1 MHGQDKKF
9 SELDIKKSVLAKNA
23 FTRPKAGK
31 KAKKKFKRSLTM
43 TTLPLQAFFAKAAS
57 AAASVAANENKG
69 DKNTL
74 SVQSNGKKY
83 TNNNSEQNVTKFTI
97 GTSDEE
103 ESNDEDNSRD
113 LEKLFCPLT
122 DKNGAPF
129 DSQGNF
135 EKCLIKRVKTVQINR
150 N

>member
-1 MHGQDKKF
+1 MHAQDKKGF
-9 SELDIKKSVLAKNA
+9 SDLDIKKSVLAKNA
-23 FTRPKAGK
+23 FSRPKAGK

-43 TTLPLQAFFAKAAS
+43 TTLPLQAFFAKAA
-57 AAASVAANENKG
+57 AAANSVAANENKA

-74 SVQSNGKKY
+74 FVNSNGKKY

-103 ESNDEDNSRD
+103 ESNDEDRD

-129 DSQGNF
+129 DSQG
-135 EKCLIKRVKTVQINR
+135 IYTVY
-150 N
+150 

>member
-1 MHGQDKKF
+1 
-9 SELDIKKSVLAKNA
+9 
-23 FTRPKAGK
+23 
-31 KAKKKFKRSLTM
+31 M

-57 AAASVAANENKG
+57 AAASVAANENKA

-74 SVQSNGKKY
+74 FVNSNGKKY

-103 ESNDEDNSRD
+103 ESNDEDRD

-129 DSQGNF
+129 DSQG
-135 EKCLIKRVKTVQINR
+135 IYTVY
-150 N
+150 

>member
-1 MHGQDKKF
+1 MQGQDKKVF
-9 SELDIKKSVLAKNA
+9 SELDLKKSVLAKGA
-23 FTRPKAGK
+23 FSRPKAGK

-57 AAASVAANENKG
+57 AAAAVATDNKS

-74 SVQSNGKKY
+74 SVNQNGNKY

-122 DKNGAPF
+122 DKNGAPY
-129 DSQGNF
+129 DAQGNNS
-135 EKCLIKRVKTVQINR
+135 VK
-150 N
+150 

>member
-1 MHGQDKKF
+1 MHAQDKKGF
-9 SELDIKKSVLAKNA
+9 SDLDIKKSVLAKNA
-23 FTRPKAGK
+23 FSRPKAGK

-43 TTLPLQAFFAKAAS
+43 TTLPLQAFFAKAA
-57 AAASVAANENKG
+57 AAANSVAANENKA

-103 ESNDEDNSRD
+103 ESNDEDNFLTVRYKCV
-113 LEKLFCPLT
+113 LAYIFPALKLRI
-122 DKNGAPF
+122 KQPF
-129 DSQGNF
+129 VIT
-135 EKCLIKRVKTVQINR
+135 LIFDI
-150 N
+150 